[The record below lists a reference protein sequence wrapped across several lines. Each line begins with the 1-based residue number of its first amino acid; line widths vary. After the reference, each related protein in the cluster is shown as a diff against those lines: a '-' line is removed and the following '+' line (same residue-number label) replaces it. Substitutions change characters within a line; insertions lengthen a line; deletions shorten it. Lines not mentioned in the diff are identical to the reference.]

1 MHHKSSF
8 FTVVGLISVNSL
20 FGYAYTVTDL
30 GVPLGYAQSTAVDIT
45 NAGVIAVNGLNAP
58 LLSDGFL
65 YQTGSYTPVPNLGPT
80 VRSLIYSIN
89 ESAQVVGTEWSLG
102 NSPTGFY
109 YNPNTAVL
117 AERAFSL
124 SGSDYARVINDSGM
138 ILGGAT
144 DWGAGSWIY
153 SSGYFDVDS
162 SVPALSLAYDINNN
176 GTMLAYNG
184 TLGGY
189 YTWDAT
195 NPGPAAPSL
204 ETSSIMTQIND
215 FGILAGNSAG
225 NLLLANSNL
234 GGWGTAPVTNA
245 GSLGTGVAD
254 VMDINDA
261 GYVVGSFN
269 YVSGAKG
276 AYLYDGMALLDLNT
290 LIDPSLGWTLSTA
303 NGLNDLGQIVGAG
316 FNARGEY
323 HAYLLTPDTPV
334 PEPSTYGLMGAAALG
349 LVVYLRRRNKR

>member
-1 MHHKSSF
+1 MHHKTS
-8 FTVVGLISVNSL
+8 LIAAVSLLAGQSL

-30 GVPLGYAQSTAVDIT
+30 GVPLGFTQSTAVDIT

-58 LLSDGFL
+58 NLSDGFL
-65 YQTGSYTPVPNLGPT
+65 YQSGSYTAVPNLGPT
-80 VRSLIYSIN
+80 VRSLIFSIN
-89 ESAQVVGTEWSLG
+89 ESAQVVGTEWSLA

-109 YNPNTAVL
+109 YNPTTAFL
-117 AERAFSL
+117 AERAFSV
-124 SGSDYARVINDSGM
+124 SGTDYARVINDSGM

-153 SSGYFDVDS
+153 SAGYFDVDS

-195 NPGPAAPSL
+195 NPGPATPNL
-204 ETSSIMTQIND
+204 ETSSVMTQIND
-215 FGILAGNSAG
+215 NGLLAGRSTG
-225 NLLLANSNL
+225 NLLLADSTL

-245 GSLGTGVAD
+245 GTLGAGVQD

-261 GYVVGSFN
+261 GYVVGNFN
-269 YVSGAKG
+269 YVSGATG
-276 AYLYDGMALLDLNT
+276 AFLYNGMALLDLNT
-290 LIDPSLGWTLSTA
+290 LIDPTLGWMLSTA

-316 FNARGEY
+316 YNARGEY
-323 HAYLLTPDTPV
+323 HAYLLTPDSAV
-334 PEPSTYGLMGAAALG
+334 PEPSTYGLLGAAGLG
-349 LVVYLRRRNKR
+349 LLIGLRRRKR